1 MTRDEILDAIKREHE
16 KFLEAIADI
25 PDEVATTQRVMDW
38 WTLKDVLG
46 HISTW
51 YLVARQFIREYARGD
66 VPTPL
71 GFGQSDAEVDA
82 YNKRA
87 AAQRRDYSLA
97 RVRAE
102 LDAAYR
108 DLIAAVEALRDADVA
123 KQLSA
128 PWGDGDN
135 LEKLIAVNSYGH
147 LPEHVEQIQE
157 WKSKP
162 RG

>member
-1 MTRDEILDAIKREHE
+1 MTRDEILREIKRAHE
-16 KFLEAIADI
+16 NFLGAIADI
-25 PDEVATTQRVMDW
+25 PDDIATTKPVIDW
-38 WTLKDVLG
+38 WTIKDLIG
-46 HISTW
+46 HVTTW
-51 YLVARQFIREYARGD
+51 YLVARQFLREYARGD
-66 VPTPL
+66 VPVQL
-71 GFGQSDAEVDA
+71 GFGQSDDEVDR

>member
-1 MTRDEILDAIKREHE
+1 VTRDEILDAIKREHE

-25 PDEVATTQRVMDW
+25 PDDVATTQHVIDW

-51 YLVARQFIREYARGD
+51 YLVARQFIREYVRGD
-66 VPTPL
+66 VPVPL
-71 GFGQSDAEVDA
+71 GIGQSDAEIDA

-87 AAQRRDYSLA
+87 AAMRRDYSLA

-108 DLIAAVEALRDADVA
+108 DLIAATEALSDADVS
-123 KQLSA
+123 KQLST

-147 LPEHVEQIQE
+147 LPEHVEQIQQ

>member
-1 MTRDEILDAIKREHE
+1 MTRDEILQTIKRAHE
-16 KFLEAIADI
+16 NFLETIADI
-25 PDEVATTQRVMDW
+25 PDDIATTQRVIDW

-51 YLVARQFIREYARGD
+51 YLVARQFIREYARGN

-71 GFGQSDAEVDA
+71 GLGQSDDEIDR

-87 AAQRRDYSLA
+87 AALRRDYSLA

-108 DLIAAVEALRDADVA
+108 DLIAAVEALSDADVS
-123 KQLSA
+123 KQLPA
-128 PWGDGDN
+128 PWDAGDN
-135 LEKLIAVNSYGH
+135 LEKLIAVNSYVH
-147 LPEHVEQIQE
+147 LPEHIDQINT
-157 WKSKP
+157 WRSK
-162 RG
+162 

>member
-1 MTRDEILDAIKREHE
+1 VTRDEILDAIKREHE

-25 PDEVATTQRVMDW
+25 PDDVATTQHVIDW

-51 YLVARQFIREYARGD
+51 YLVARQFIREYVRGD
-66 VPTPL
+66 VPVPL
-71 GFGQSDAEVDA
+71 GIGQSDAEIDA

-87 AAQRRDYSLA
+87 AAMRRDYSLA

-108 DLIAAVEALRDADVA
+108 DLIAATEALSDAGVS
-123 KQLSA
+123 KQLST

-147 LPEHVEQIQE
+147 LPEHVEQIQQ